1 MTFKRILAMLGAAL
15 VAVQV
20 GSALTVTGNFSLEEN
35 FALIPFTVVTTSTVT
50 MFTTSFADGSK
61 GFEPVLTL
69 FNGAGNLLFQ
79 DSTGGTAPGGCG
91 ARVIDPFTGF
101 CLDAYIQQLLTPDN
115 YTLALSESDNI
126 PGGPT
131 LSNGFP
137 QTGNGNFTGSEFG
150 CGTGGFFLFNCA
162 QRNTDWSVTITGSGL
177 AGAPE
182 PMPMALM
189 SPVLLLPVIVA
200 RRRRKQQN

>member
-1 MTFKRILAMLGAAL
+1 
-15 VAVQV
+15 
-20 GSALTVTGNFSLEEN
+20 
-35 FALIPFTVVTTSTVT
+35 
-50 MFTTSFADGSK
+50 
-61 GFEPVLTL
+61 
-69 FNGAGNLLFQ
+69 
-79 DSTGGTAPGGCG
+79 
-91 ARVIDPFTGF
+91 
-101 CLDAYIQQLLTPDN
+101 
-115 YTLALSESDNI
+115 
-126 PGGPT
+126 